1 MVYSEANIER
11 VDAQTVRMEITV
23 PSSEVDE
30 AIEKA
35 AGLAAEAEDEAE
47 EADASIDQWRKI
59 YEQNQAE
66 SMSKFE
72 QAAGEI
78 AEKASVKFE

>member
-1 MVYSEANIER
+1 MEEEAQE
-11 VDAQTVRMEITV
+11 A
-23 PSSEVDE
+23 SDE